1 MNNSIIINLTGIS
14 SKEMLHS
21 ILKEAFDLPDYYG
34 ANLDAL
40 HDVLTEQSEGW
51 VIVFYSASVPETT
64 MGKYMKN
71 LRRMCAA
78 AAVENEGLLRV
89 VFEE

>member
-1 MNNSIIINLTGIS
+1 MTEFVIDLKDVYSPD
-14 SKEMLHS
+14 ELHEK
-21 ILKEAFDLPDYYG
+21 IAKTIPVPDYYG

-51 VIVFYSASVPETT
+51 IIIFSSASVPGTT
-64 MGKYMKN
+64 MGKYMQK

-78 AAVENEGLLRV
+78 AAEENEGLLEV
-89 VFEE
+89 VFED

>member
-1 MNNSIIINLTGIS
+1 MTEFVIDLKDIYSPDELHARIAQIIPV
-14 SKEMLHS
+14 
-21 ILKEAFDLPDYYG
+21 PDYYG

-51 VIVFYSASVPETT
+51 VIVFSSASVPETT

-78 AAVENEGLLRV
+78 AAEENEGLLRV

>member
-1 MNNSIIINLTGIS
+1 MTEFIIDLKDVYTAD
-14 SKEMLHS
+14 ELHER
-21 ILKEAFDLPDYYG
+21 IAQTIPVPEYYG

-51 VIVFYSASVPETT
+51 VIVFSSASVPETT

>member
-1 MNNSIIINLTGIS
+1 MTEFVIDLKDVYSTD
-14 SKEMLHS
+14 ELHKK
-21 ILKEAFDLPDYYG
+21 IAEALPVPEYYG

-40 HDVLTEQSEGW
+40 YDVLTEQSEGW
-51 VIVFYSASVPETT
+51 VIVFSSASVPGTT
-64 MGKYMKN
+64 MGKYMQK

-78 AAVENEGLLRV
+78 AAKENEGLLRV

>member
-1 MNNSIIINLTGIS
+1 MTEFVIDLKDIYSPDELHARIAQIIPV
-14 SKEMLHS
+14 
-21 ILKEAFDLPDYYG
+21 PDYYG

-40 HDVLTEQSEGW
+40 HDVLSEQSEGW
-51 VIVFYSASVPETT
+51 VIVFSSASVPETT

-78 AAVENEGLLRV
+78 AAEENEGLLRV

>member
-1 MNNSIIINLTGIS
+1 MTEFIIDLKDVYTADELHERIAQSIPVP
-14 SKEMLHS
+14 E
-21 ILKEAFDLPDYYG
+21 YYG

-51 VIVFYSASVPETT
+51 VIVFSSASVPETT

-78 AAVENEGLLRV
+78 AAEENEGLLRV

>member
-1 MNNSIIINLTGIS
+1 MTEFVIDLKDVYSTD
-14 SKEMLHS
+14 ELHKK
-21 ILKEAFDLPDYYG
+21 IARTLPVPEYYG

-40 HDVLTEQSEGW
+40 YDVLTEQSEGW
-51 VIVFYSASVPETT
+51 VIVFSSASVPETT
-64 MGKYMKN
+64 MGKYMQK

-78 AAVENEGLLRV
+78 ATEENEGLLRV

>member
-1 MNNSIIINLTGIS
+1 MTEFVIDL
-14 SKEMLHS
+14 KDVYLPDELHERIAQ
-21 ILKEAFDLPDYYG
+21 ILPVPDYYG

-51 VIVFYSASVPETT
+51 VIVFSSASVPETT
-64 MGKYMKN
+64 MEKYMQK

-78 AAVENEGLLRV
+78 AAEENEGFLRI
-89 VFEE
+89 VFEQ